1 MGRRDG
7 AQERVID
14 LTIQEFFNAV
24 PRYPIYWAA
33 LIFYGTYPV
42 FSSIMWVTTAF
53 QFFARRERDDR
64 EKPEPLEHYPFVTVL
79 IPAYCEAKVIR
90 DSLEA
95 ATRIDYPEY
104 EVVVVDDAST
114 DETKE
119 VVREF
124 VRRGDVRLIA
134 KATNEGKAMALN
146 DALPC
151 IRGDLILIMDADAEP
166 DPQILRWMVPH
177 FRSSRVAGVTGNP
190 RVSNRETFLSQLQVV
205 EFTSIVSMLR
215 RAQRV
220 WGRILTMSGVVGAFR
235 KSALLDVG
243 RYSPEMATED
253 IELTW
258 RLQRAYYDVRY
269 EPRGIVWMRVPST
282 LRGLV
287 DQRRRWA
294 LGLAQVL
301 RRHGGLARSWQNRR
315 MWPVF
320 WEAVVSILWA
330 YTFILL
336 TAFWLVSYAVGVPP
350 IGVSPIPNWWGMTI
364 ATMCLLQLLSGVV
377 MDFRYDRSV
386 ARHFVVAV
394 TYPMI
399 YWMLMSAVTAITT
412 PRGLLRSA
420 RRGSVTQWKTA
431 R

>member
-1 MGRRDG
+1 M
-7 AQERVID
+7 
-14 LTIQEFFNAV
+14 TIQDFFSAV
-24 PRYPIYWAA
+24 PHYPIYWAA

-42 FSSIMWVTTAF
+42 FSSIVWVTTAF
-53 QFFARRERDDR
+53 QFFTHRERDER
-64 EKPEPLEHYPFVTVL
+64 ETPEALEHYPMVSVL
-79 IPAYCEAKVIR
+79 IPAYCEERVIR

-95 ATRIDYPEY
+95 ATRIDYPHF

-114 DETKE
+114 DGTREA
-119 VVREF
+119 VREF
-124 VRRGDVRLIA
+124 VRRGEVRLVA
-134 KATNEGKAMALN
+134 KSHNEGKAMALN

-151 IRGDLILIMDADAEP
+151 LRGEIILIMDADAEP
-166 DPQILRWMVPH
+166 DGQILRWMVPH
-177 FRSSRVAGVTGNP
+177 FRSARVAGVTGNP
-190 RVSNRETFLSQLQVV
+190 RVTNRETFLAQLQVV

-258 RLQRAYYDVRY
+258 RLQRAFYDVRY
-269 EPRGIVWMRVPST
+269 EPRALVWMRVPST

-287 DQRRRWA
+287 IQRRRWA

-301 RRHGGLARSWQNRR
+301 RRHGRLARSWQARR

-320 WEAVVSILWA
+320 WEAVVSIAWA
-330 YTFILL
+330 YTFVLL
-336 TAFWLVSYAVGVPP
+336 TSFWLVSYAVGVPP
-350 IGVSPIPNWWGMTI
+350 VGVSPIPNWWGMTI
-364 ATMCLLQLLSGVV
+364 ATMCLLQLLSGVL
-377 MDFRYDRSV
+377 MDVRYDRSV
-386 ARHFVVAV
+386 GRHFIVAV
-394 TYPMI
+394 AYPI
-399 YWMLMSAVTAITT
+399 VYWMLMSLITAITT
-412 PRGLLRSA
+412 PRGLMRPA
-420 RRGSVTQWKTA
+420 RRGAVTQWKTA